1 MPPNIIKLIY
11 ILLIAGFVHYRYRKS
26 YSRGIALA
34 GGLLVALPN
43 YLLYATPGS
52 VPDFSVQ
59 RVLLIVMLI
68 NWYKAPK
75 VRKVG
80 EVKFIGLIYI
90 FIISSLISTI
100 LSPVFVAS
108 IKEFISFSVEI
119 VLFYVIIMT
128 SRLDDNDYKRI
139 IYCMCI
145 GLTVV
150 AFFGFT
156 EKYFRFNPVDRFL
169 PGYVRGPRLS
179 RDIMSTYP
187 HRILFGVSMA
197 MGWPLASTLSE
208 YFKKR
213 EVFKSRILLFGT
225 ILMLGALYFS
235 MSRGPWLAGVFGV
248 MIFATIGTAAE
259 RKKVVVIGAL
269 LLLTLTLKPGV
280 YQSIN
285 NLGASTFEEGAQK
298 AGSYNYRWE
307 LWKKAVTEIRRSPE
321 RLAFGYGFGAHQGMD
336 WSGILSW
343 NQLYYDF
350 WSWDNHYACN
360 LLELGLAGFMVI
372 MILYTKI
379 ILALLRKWRFATG
392 LFKEIGV
399 GMIACLLVYL
409 FMMSNVYIFAP
420 QLNYLFWG
428 IAAIGFN
435 IGENEVEE
443 KAG

>member
-1 MPPNIIKLIY
+1 MANILKLIY
-11 ILLIAGFVHYRYRKS
+11 ILLIAGFVHYTYRKS
-26 YSRGIALA
+26 YSKGTALA

-43 YLLYATPGS
+43 YLLYVTPGS
-52 VPDFSVQ
+52 IPDFSVQ
-59 RVLLIVMLI
+59 RVLLIVMLL
-68 NWYKAPK
+68 NWYSAPK
-75 VRKVG
+75 SRKIN
-80 EVKFIGLIYI
+80 EVKFIGLIFI
-90 FIISSLISTI
+90 FIVCTLISTL
-100 LSPVFVAS
+100 LSPVFVLS

-119 VLFYVIIMT
+119 VLFYIIIMT

-139 IYCMCI
+139 IYSMCI
-145 GLTVV
+145 GLAVV

-156 EKYFRFNPVDRFL
+156 EKYFGFNPVDRFL
-169 PGYVRGPRLS
+169 PDYVRGPRMS

-197 MGWPLASTLSE
+197 MGWPLAASMGE
-208 YFKKR
+208 YFKNKD
-213 EVFKSRILLFGT
+213 VFKRRILLLGT
-225 ILMLGALYFS
+225 ILMLGGLYFS

-248 MIFATIGTAAE
+248 LIFATIGTATE
-259 RKKVVVIGAL
+259 RKKVLVIGML
-269 LLLTLTLKPGV
+269 LLLVLTLKPGV
-280 YQSIN
+280 YQTIN
-285 NLGASTFEEGAQK
+285 NLGSSTFEVGAQK

-307 LWKKAVTEIRRSPE
+307 LWKKAIIEIRRSPE

-343 NQLYYDF
+343 NQLFYDF
-350 WSWDNHYACN
+350 WSWDNHYACH
-360 LLELGLAGFMVI
+360 LLELGLVGFTVI

-379 ILALLRKWRFATG
+379 ILALLRKWRYAKG
-392 LFKEIGV
+392 LFKELGV

-428 IAAIGFN
+428 IAAIGLN
-435 IGENEVEE
+435 IGENDVEK